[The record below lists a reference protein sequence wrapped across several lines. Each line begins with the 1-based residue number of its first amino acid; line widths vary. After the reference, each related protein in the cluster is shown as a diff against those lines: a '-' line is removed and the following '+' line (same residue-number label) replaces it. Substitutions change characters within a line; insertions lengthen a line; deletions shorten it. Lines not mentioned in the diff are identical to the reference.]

1 MLVRA
6 LLLTASRAMLTWS
19 KRPPIETPIKAAAI
33 SPDDFTGY
41 APRRLRGLR
50 WNLLTRE
57 RLRLRPE
64 LSGRLDVAREHAKGM
79 IMKAALCLFAA
90 AFVAAAI
97 GTPAQAQNYP
107 WCAFYTGP
115 FQATNCGF
123 STYQQCMATISGIGG
138 YCQPNTTYV
147 PPGRRTRQ
155 QRAYPYWG
163 DAAL

>member
-1 MLVRA
+1 
-6 LLLTASRAMLTWS
+6 
-19 KRPPIETPIKAAAI
+19 
-33 SPDDFTGY
+33 
-41 APRRLRGLR
+41 
-50 WNLLTRE
+50 
-57 RLRLRPE
+57 
-64 LSGRLDVAREHAKGM
+64 
-79 IMKAALCLFAA
+79 MKAALCLFAA

-97 GTPAQAQNYP
+97 GTPAHAQNYP

-155 QRAYPYWG
+155 QAPIRTEAMRLFRAHNRERALGQFDDLPVADG
-163 DAAL
+163 DAAIHL